1 MEIKK
6 YTCAMK
12 VIKDIFTKQIRK
24 NLEMNENKDKT
35 FPNLR
40 NTVKVVH
47 SGKFIV
53 LNTFIKEKK
62 DLKTTS

>member
-1 MEIKK
+1 
-6 YTCAMK
+6 
-12 VIKDIFTKQIRK
+12 
-24 NLEMNENKDKT
+24 MNENKDKT